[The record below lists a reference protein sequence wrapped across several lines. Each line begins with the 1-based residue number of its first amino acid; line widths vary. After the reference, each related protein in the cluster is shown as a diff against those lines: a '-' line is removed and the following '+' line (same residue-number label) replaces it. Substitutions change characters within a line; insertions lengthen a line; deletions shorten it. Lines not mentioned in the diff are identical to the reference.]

1 MLSDILHRVYL
12 PPKVSNN
19 GESSQGNI
27 RHEGG
32 EEGGGGVGVTRGGV
46 GGTGPNLCYRYHDI
60 TPSGTV
66 TSKKQ
71 KFAKLQNSKTTQSQ

>member
-19 GESSQGNI
+19 GESSQGKI

-32 EEGGGGVGVTRGGV
+32 EEGGGGVGVTRGGA

-60 TPSGTV
+60 IPSGTV
-66 TSKKQ
+66 TSGQ
-71 KFAKLQNSKTTQSQ
+71 PYQ